1 MSMPRARG
9 TSQVEQKVEQ
19 TDDVELREWL
29 DSLDSVPQE
38 RGRERAAEI
47 LGRLREHASQ
57 AGVKLPFTANTP
69 YINTIPAEDQPP
81 YPGNQE
87 IERRIKS
94 FARWNALAMVV
105 RANRLEPGIGGHI
118 STYGSAAT
126 LFEVAF
132 NHFFRARGE
141 NSEGDIVYFQRHA
154 SPGLYARAFLECR
167 TSVYQLENFPRE
179 LKHGGGLLCYP
190 HPR

>member
-1 MSMPRARG
+1 MSMPSARG

-29 DSLDSVPQE
+29 DSLDSVLQG
-38 RGRERAAEI
+38 RGRERAAQI
-47 LGRLREHASQ
+47 LERLREHASQ

-81 YPGNQE
+81 YPGNQA

-105 RANRLEPGIGGHI
+105 RANRLEPGIGGDI
-118 STYGSAAT
+118 STDGSAAT
-126 LFEVAF
+126 LLQVAF
-132 NHFFRARGE
+132 NHFFRAPGE
-141 NSEGDIVYFQRHA
+141 NSAGGIVYFQRHA
-154 SPGLYARAFLECR
+154 SPGIYAPAFLEAR
-167 TSVYQLENFPRE
+167 ISVD
-179 LKHGGGLLCYP
+179 
-190 HPR
+190 